1 MQVPSKTF
9 LLGEYLAMQ
18 GGPAILALTSPCFS
32 FNPNQRLHPDCMA
45 ARLWRDYKGSDC
57 DWGLADPY
65 NGKGGLGASSAEF
78 VIAYQQ
84 IFPKTQQNHIH
95 LREIFLKYVDKS
107 ARHQPS
113 GYDVMA
119 QMHQGLL
126 WIQETQI
133 ESLTWTFNDLGFVLV
148 HTGQKLKT
156 HEHLLNGQWTLD
168 FERLSQNVHQA
179 AQALKTQN
187 VDLFIQSIQDFH
199 QGICQAHLLAPHA
212 LALLNQLQASL
223 PILAAK
229 GCGAMGAD
237 VLLLVIKTYNMP
249 KVIEYL
255 QQEKLDILATQA
267 QLYFEKA

>member
-32 FNPNQRLHPDCMA
+32 PNPQQRLHPDCMA
-45 ARLWRDYKGSDC
+45 ARLWRDYKGNDC

-65 NGKGGLGASSAEF
+65 HGKGGLGASSAEF

-84 IFPKTQQNHIH
+84 IFPKTQQNHVH
-95 LREIFLKYVDKS
+95 LREIFLNYVDKD
-107 ARHQPS
+107 ARQKPS

-126 WIQETQI
+126 SIQETHI
-133 ESLTWTFNDLGFVLV
+133 ESLTWSFEDLGFVLV

-156 HEHLLNGQWTLD
+156 HEHLMNGQWTLD
-168 FERLSQNVHQA
+168 VEHLSQHVRQA
-179 AQALKTQN
+179 TQALKTQN
-187 VDLFIQSIQDFH
+187 DDLFIQSIRDFH
-199 QGICQAHLLAPHA
+199 QEICQAHLIASHSFD
-212 LALLNQLQASL
+212 LLNKLQANL
-223 PILAAK
+223 PILAGK

-237 VLLLVIKTYNMP
+237 VLLLVIKTQNMP
-249 KVIEYL
+249 KVIHHL
-255 QQEKLDILATQA
+255 QQEKLDILATHQ
-267 QLYFEKA
+267 QLYFETA